1 MSSRGKRGSKHP
13 GAQKTVKERE
23 SLYRMIVSQLKYDGF
38 ELAAQAVAKHIASY
52 PPTAPSSRLSHLV
65 ELGLHKEK
73 DGKDDPSNTENQAA
87 QGMIDLEY
95 ESDEAV
101 NSPSIAQYES
111 LYITSHKA
119 PTLAGAFSWDG
130 QLAASGSADTTIRVY
145 DVDRMSNKKSNSYS
159 AMDNNPILMTLYD
172 HIDQVRALEF
182 HPKVSVLVSAS
193 SDCTVKFFDYSKTNI
208 KRAYHVIQEV
218 AVCRCLAFHPSGDYM
233 LVGTDHQTLR
243 LYDVNTTQCFVS
255 ANARDQHSREISS
268 VHYTPDARMYCSSS
282 EDGSIKVWDGVSNRC
297 TSTYANAHDGA
308 PVCTVQFSKSSKYI
322 LSSGRDGS
330 AVLWE
335 VSTGRPLIKYKPMHA
350 EPRPH
355 ELPTCAVFSH
365 TEDFVIMG
373 EERNNN
379 IHCWEARTGE
389 LHRPLKSSN
398 ALFVC

>member
-1 MSSRGKRGSKHP
+1 
-13 GAQKTVKERE
+13 
-23 SLYRMIVSQLKYDGF
+23 
-38 ELAAQAVAKHIASY
+38 
-52 PPTAPSSRLSHLV
+52 
-65 ELGLHKEK
+65 
-73 DGKDDPSNTENQAA
+73 
-87 QGMIDLEY
+87 
-95 ESDEAV
+95 
-101 NSPSIAQYES
+101 
-111 LYITSHKA
+111 
-119 PTLAGAFSWDG
+119 
-130 QLAASGSADTTIRVY
+130 
-145 DVDRMSNKKSNSYS
+145 
-159 AMDNNPILMTLYD
+159 MTLYD

-255 ANARDQHSREISS
+255 ANARDQHTREISS
-268 VHYTPDARMYCSSS
+268 LHYTPDARMYCSSS
-282 EDGSIKVWDGVSNRC
+282 EDGSIKIWDGVSNRC

-308 PVCTVQFSKSSKYI
+308 PVCTVKFSKSSKYI

-330 AVLWE
+330 AILWE
-335 VSTGRPLIKYKPMHA
+335 VTTGRPLIKYKPMHA

-389 LHRPLKSSN
+389 LHRPLKSNHYGVIRHMVHCPTQPVLMTCGEDCRIKFWGYSSS
-398 ALFVC
+398 